1 LAECYAISRAC
12 TSSLGCVLGRI
23 HSHRLAL
30 RLTGLGLLAAGLAV
44 ALAFDA
50 LVGLALVAASAIP
63 LALVQPLILARARSR
78 SASRVASHNGHTP
91 GTHSEDLDVR
101 D

>member
-1 LAECYAISRAC
+1 LPECYAISRAC

-23 HSHRLAL
+23 HTHRQAL
-30 RLTGLGLLAAGLAV
+30 RLAGLALLATGLAV
-44 ALAFDA
+44 ALVFDA

-78 SASRVASHNGHTP
+78 SVNKVASSNGHSP